1 MPDQLQLRG
10 GTTTEHNSFTGAAR
24 EVTVD
29 TTKKTLVVHDG
40 SQAGGTPL
48 MKESGGNAASTVQ
61 IGVGGSNKLT
71 INSDGHIDIASN
83 LDCAAGLDVT
93 GGGLTVNSGT
103 TNTCATFTSTDSGA
117 VVNITDSHTRSSIE
131 QNNTDLKI
139 ISDTDA
145 GDANSTIKF
154 LVDNSTK
161 MLINHLGN
169 VGIGTTTI
177 ADDTDHCK
185 LAISGQS
192 GTAAGILIFQDASNN
207 EDGMIFADNGNL
219 YIAADR
225 SNNTADSTIRFRV
238 DGSSEKARIDHV
250 GRLLI
255 GETSSLMN
263 ESGFNE
269 ILIGGKNEGAAIH
282 LQDNNGNVK
291 GGMFTSD
298 QSLKMFIRT
307 VTNHPIEFRT
317 NNTNVINIDT
327 SGNFLF
333 QKEAASNYPTQQ
345 IKWSNDST
353 TTNGF
358 YIAQHSDRHGRIWHE
373 QGLSLNFGTNNQ
385 LRMTIDPN
393 GNVGIGTTS
402 PARKLE
408 VHDTNA
414 TVLAL
419 NSTNSSG
426 TTLRIQNSG
435 TDKMFL
441 GLAGDF
447 ITGQSANVTDSAI
460 RASGALLFATGGG
473 SERMRINSSGD
484 VHIARTDTLALG
496 ANNVTGINLLASG
509 RILASS
515 NGSQSEF
522 GRQGSNGEVIRFAC
536 QGTGNVGSIDVTTS
550 STSYNTSSDYRLK
563 ENITAI
569 SDGITRL
576 KTLKPSRF
584 NFKIDKD
591 KTVDGFLAH
600 EVTAVPEAITGTK
613 DEVATEDNEL
623 AGVKKGDPIYQKI
636 DQSKLIPLLV
646 AAVQELIGKVE
657 VLEAA

>member
-225 SNNTADSTIRFRV
+225 SNATADSNIIFRV
-238 DGSSEKARIDHV
+238 DGSSEVARIDHV
-250 GRLLI
+250 GRVLI
-255 GETSSLMN
+255 GETSPLMN

-269 ILIGGKNEGAAIH
+269 ILVGGKNEGAAIH

-298 QSLKMFIRT
+298 SSLKMFIRT

-317 NNTNVINIDT
+317 NNTNQINLDT

-333 QKEAASNYPTQQ
+333 QREAASNYPIQQ

-358 YIAQHSDRHGRIWHE
+358 YIAQHSDRKGRIWHE
-373 QGLSLNFGTNNQ
+373 QGLSIDFGTSNE
-385 LRMTIDPN
+385 LRMTIN
-393 GNVGIGTTS
+393 HSGNVGIGV
-402 PARKLE
+402 E
-408 VHDTNA
+408 NHDPLTILHAQGSNAGGLLDVLTITNE
-414 TVLAL
+414 
-419 NSTNSSG
+419 NGSSG
-426 TTLRIQNSG
+426 TSVGMVFECGADEVARISAANTGSDIGPLMFSTASSQTANP
-435 TDKMFL
+435 TEKMRL
-441 GLAGDF
+441 
-447 ITGQSANVTDSAI
+447 
-460 RASGALLFATGGG
+460 
-473 SERMRINSSGD
+473 NSSGD
-484 VHIARTDTLALG
+484 LLIGTTSAVTDTKFVVDGNMAQRH
-496 ANNVTGINLLASG
+496 S
-509 RILASS
+509 
-515 NGSQSEF
+515 
-522 GRQGSNGEVIRFAC
+522 
-536 QGTGNVGSIDVTTS
+536 GTGNNQVVKKFVVSRAYSMSTTSLAVLKLDNWGTSAFEITAFRRDTASPHGAEVTKLYVGVQGSGSNMTDTALVQETKVTKGSIHTATYSINDNGNFATI
-550 STSYNTSSDYRLK
+550 D
-563 ENITAI
+563 ITGDDNGGEAQTLI
-569 SDGITRL
+569 FYIIANGGGDG
-576 KTLKPSRF
+576 
-584 NFKIDKD
+584 
-591 KTVDGFLAH
+591 
-600 EVTAVPEAITGTK
+600 EVT
-613 DEVATEDNEL
+613 
-623 AGVKKGDPIYQKI
+623 
-636 DQSKLIPLLV
+636 
-646 AAVQELIGKVE
+646 
-657 VLEAA
+657 VL